1 MQARHYRTLSNM
13 YNKPN
18 AKPNHNDV
26 AQLLDLEFEARRAF
40 IDADV
45 TREEDRPAKI
55 FEAYPCFKDVRNV
68 CVFLLPTLELL
79 SIYLYSK
86 CTMHCEWLNNC
97 AQCCLRQWM
106 SCGA

>member
-18 AKPNHNDV
+18 AKPNQNDV
-26 AQLLDLEFEARRAF
+26 AQILDLEFEARRAF

-45 TREEDRPAKI
+45 TMEADRPAKI

-68 CVFLLPTLELL
+68 CLFFYYLNLNYCVSICVLNFNALLMVE
-79 SIYLYSK
+79 
-86 CTMHCEWLNNC
+86 
-97 AQCCLRQWM
+97 
-106 SCGA
+106 